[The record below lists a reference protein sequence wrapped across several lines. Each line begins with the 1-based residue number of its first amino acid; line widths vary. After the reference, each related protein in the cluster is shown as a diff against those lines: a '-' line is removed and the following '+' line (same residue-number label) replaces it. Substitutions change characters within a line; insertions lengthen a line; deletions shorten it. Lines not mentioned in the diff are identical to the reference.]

1 MQSPPILD
9 DFYLHVPNDSGG
21 VVFEKVAI
29 GPCSY
34 RAVGRSMLAREMKV
48 PSCEDIAFLLR
59 AAYTSRRGKLPD
71 EFSFVRKC
79 AENGL
84 FLFVRNI
91 LAERNFYVLPDN
103 LAEGTPKSFSPE
115 IIERV
120 LEARKEITSVPYEKF
135 SPVSYLSSDRIVNDG
150 LVNAYFGKNGA
161 RAIADVCEK
170 TRKPLRIDI
179 PEERNLACTVSSINF
194 GRNDWASLECRYPD
208 ADDFPI
214 REKYCNYCEYFAYS
228 FPVVTRDK
236 EKITGWIREKA
247 ISPGYVKS

>member
-1 MQSPPILD
+1 
-9 DFYLHVPNDSGG
+9 
-21 VVFEKVAI
+21 
-29 GPCSY
+29 
-34 RAVGRSMLAREMKV
+34 
-48 PSCEDIAFLLR
+48 
-59 AAYTSRRGKLPD
+59 
-71 EFSFVRKC
+71 
-79 AENGL
+79 
-84 FLFVRNI
+84 
-91 LAERNFYVLPDN
+91 
-103 LAEGTPKSFSPE
+103 
-115 IIERV
+115 
-120 LEARKEITSVPYEKF
+120 
-135 SPVSYLSSDRIVNDG
+135 
-150 LVNAYFGKNGA
+150 A